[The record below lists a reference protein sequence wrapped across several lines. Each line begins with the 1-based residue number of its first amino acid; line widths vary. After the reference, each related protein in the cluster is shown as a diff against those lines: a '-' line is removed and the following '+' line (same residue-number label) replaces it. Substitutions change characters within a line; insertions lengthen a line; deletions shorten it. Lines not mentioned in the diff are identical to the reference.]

1 MVVIGIVGGIASGKT
16 LVTGQFRQLGAEVVE
31 ADRLGHAVLE
41 EPEVRQALVERWGD
55 EVLDGQGRIDRKAV
69 ARRVFGSTPR
79 AAGELAFL
87 ERMTHPRIGLRLCRI
102 VNEWASRNV
111 PVVVLDA
118 PVLFEAGWDEFCDK
132 IVFVETP
139 RTVRQQRARQRG
151 WTDDEFAARE
161 AAQESLDEK
170 RKRADWVIDNSGSPQ
185 DTFVQVQEFW
195 RSLRQDLPPLGAPV

>member
-1 MVVIGIVGGIASGKT
+1 MLVIGIVGGIAGGKT
-16 LVTGQFRQLGAEVVE
+16 LVTGQLRQLGAEVVE

-55 EVLDGQGRIDRKAV
+55 EVLDEQGRIDRKAV
-69 ARRVFGSTPR
+69 ARRVFGWTPL
-79 AAGELAFL
+79 AAEELAFL
-87 ERMTHPRIGLRLCRI
+87 ERLTHPRIGVRLRRI
-102 VNEWASRNV
+102 VKEWASRNV

-118 PVLFEAGWDEFCDK
+118 PVLFEAGWDAFCDK

-170 RKRADWVIDNSGSPQ
+170 RRRADWVIDNSRSPD
-185 DTFVQVQEFW
+185 DTFVQVREFW
-195 RSLRQDLPPLGAPV
+195 RSLAQDYPPLGAPL